1 MVIYAKN
8 AQEYNMTKQ
17 INDFEMFETMS
28 LDNMLTMYNDCGGI
42 AQCHLRE
49 RFLRRND
56 KGRVTE
62 IDYAGLAKHIVDEL
76 HVYTTRAGV
85 MYSYDDGIYVV
96 DKGLAVST
104 LCTTILGNHANNRVR
119 SELVGYILNMPDIR
133 TNTYITT
140 NTPDNLICFNNG
152 VLNID
157 TLEFVDHS
165 PDYFFMTKLAADYD
179 PEATCPNIERV
190 AKDILGDMV
199 DDEYE
204 WLGFCMSTGNW
215 ISAISFYLGEGANGK
230 STWFKLVRNLF
241 GNQQCCAMTPHML
254 SDGPHAM
261 EPLEG
266 RMLNIDADI
275 GKAPIKNMDVLKKIS
290 GNDIVSINP
299 KGMPIHDVILDVKQM
314 YGCNDLPIITDNSHS
329 VSRRLRIVYC
339 NAEFA
344 PNKAGFNAGVAK
356 LIETSDELS
365 GLVNLLIP
373 ALNRLR
379 ARGKFLSMS
388 TTAVK
393 KYDDIS
399 KATDHFMDACVDI
412 TGVKTDLLY
421 TGDIFKIYDVWR
433 RGLGIPSKREQ
444 TVKGDFKARMFTKAR
459 ISPKQIRRH
468 NVRYGMAYIGA
479 KFTVDENTVREDIAT
494 YKVHECLEWLT
505 ENHVSLRR
513 ENGDNRGLRRMA
525 VQNFGEEVVCKAW
538 DVFME
543 SVA

>member
-1 MVIYAKN
+1 MS
-8 AQEYNMTKQ
+8 KQ
-17 INDFEMFETMS
+17 KSDFEIVETIS
-28 LDNMLTMYNDCGGI
+28 LGEMLTSHSSGTNPVYGYMQD
-42 AQCHLRE
+42 

-56 KGRVTE
+56 KGKVTE
-62 IDYAGLAKHIVDEL
+62 IDYVGLSKYIIDEL
-76 HVYTTRAGV
+76 HIHTTGAGI
-85 MYSYDDGIYVV
+85 MYSYHDGIYIM
-96 DKGLAVST
+96 DKGLSVST
-104 LCTTILGNHANNRVR
+104 LCTTILGNHATNRVCA
-119 SELVGYILNMPDIR
+119 EVVGQVLRDVDIR
-133 TNTYITT
+133 IDTYITG
-140 NTPDNLICFNNG
+140 NRPDNLICFNNG

-157 TLEFVDHS
+157 TLEFTDHS
-165 PDYFFMTKLAADYD
+165 PEYFFTAKLAVDYD

-190 AKDILGDMV
+190 ANDILGDMV

-314 YGCNDLPIITDNSHS
+314 YGCNDLPIITDNSYS
-329 VSRRLRIVYC
+329 VSRRIRIVYC

-344 PNKAGFNAGVAK
+344 PNKAGFNASVAK
-356 LIETSDELS
+356 LIETPQELS

-373 ALNRLR
+373 ALNDLR

-388 TTAVK
+388 TSAVK
-393 KYDDIS
+393 KYDHIS
-399 KATDHFMDACVDI
+399 KATDYFMDACVDI
-412 TGVKTDLLY
+412 TGIKTDLLY
-421 TGDIFKIYDVWR
+421 TRDIFKIYDVWR
-433 RGLGIPSKREQ
+433 RSVGIPSKREQ

-459 ISPKQIRRH
+459 MSPKQIRRRGI
-468 NVRYGMAYIGA
+468 RYGMAYIGA
-479 KFTVDENTVREDIAT
+479 KLTVDEATVRKDIT
-494 YKVHECLEWLT
+494 THNITECLEWLT

-513 ENGDNRGLRRMA
+513 VNGDNRGLRKVA
-525 VQNFGEEVVCKAW
+525 VQNFGEDIVQKAW
-538 DVFME
+538 DIFME